1 MTKTPH
7 PRILLIGT
15 GDTKADELLFMSDC
29 IRDAGGEPVMMD
41 VSVLGDPPYQPRHDK
56 HAVARAA
63 QTTIDQ
69 IAASGD
75 ENSAMSL
82 MALGAT
88 RLTRRLS
95 DAGEIDGMIAIG
107 GTMGT
112 DLALDVALA
121 LPIGL
126 PKFVV
131 STIAFSH
138 LVPPERIAADLMM
151 ILWAGGLY
159 GLNSTCA
166 AVLSQACGA
175 VVGAARSTVKPK
187 RDRPVVGMTSL
198 GKSCLSYMVE
208 LKPELERRGYEVV
221 VFHTTG
227 MGGRAMESIAAQG
240 GFAAILDLSLQEVA
254 NELTG
259 SVVNSGAG
267 RLENAGKAGIPQIVA
282 PGAIDMVD
290 FPAWQ
295 PVPNDL
301 VDRPFHAHNRLLA
314 SATSRPDDRRRI
326 AQAIAR
332 KLSLAQAPV
341 AFVLPAGGIQQWD
354 REGEALHD
362 PEGLTAFVDEMRS
375 AIKQPI
381 ELHEIRGHI
390 NSPAFVETVLGIFD
404 RWVEAGIV
412 PAGKNSV
419 AA

>member
-1 MTKTPH
+1 MTKAPN

-15 GDTKADELLFMSDC
+15 GDTKADELIFMSNC
-29 IRDAGGEPVMMD
+29 IREAGGEPIMLD
-41 VSVLGDPPYQPRHDK
+41 VSVLGDPPYKPDHDK
-56 HAVARAA
+56 HAVAQAA
-63 QTTIDQ
+63 QTTVDR

-82 MALGAT
+82 MALGAS
-88 RLTRRLS
+88 RLARRLS

-112 DLALDVALA
+112 DLALDVALT
-121 LPIGL
+121 LPIGF
-126 PKFVV
+126 PKLAV

-138 LVPPERIAADLMM
+138 LIPPERIAADLMM

-159 GLNSTCA
+159 GLNSTCI

-175 VVGAARSTVKPK
+175 VVGAARSAIKP
-187 RDRPVVGMTSL
+187 RDARPVVGMTSL
-198 GKSCLSYMVE
+198 GKSCLSYMVA
-208 LKPELERRGYEVV
+208 LKPELEKRGYEVV

-227 MGGRAMESIAAQG
+227 MGGRAMESMAAQG
-240 GFAAILDLSLQEVA
+240 SFIAILDLSLQEVA
-254 NELTG
+254 NQLMG
-259 SVVNSGAG
+259 SVVSSGAD

-282 PGAIDMVD
+282 PGAVDMVD

-295 PVPNDL
+295 PIPKDL

-314 SATSRPDDRRRI
+314 SATTRPDDRRRI

-332 KLSLAQAPV
+332 KLSTARAPV

-362 PEGLTAFVDEMRS
+362 PDGLSAFVDEMR
-375 AIKQPI
+375 AVITKPV
-381 ELHEIRGHI
+381 ELYEIRGHI

-404 RWVEAGIV
+404 RWVEAGVV
-412 PAGKNSV
+412 PAGNSSLTS
-419 AA
+419 